1 MENIK
6 LSVSIYDNSENA
18 MISESELLYLKT
30 VLDIN
35 YIHDGSNRGLNV
47 IYESEFRNL
56 NTDYILLLDDDTF
69 LPSNYLSIFLI
80 PIT

>member
-1 MENIK
+1 MLSLKAVIVLYNKKIADSASITSILKQHSWMENIK

-47 IYESEFRNL
+47 IYESE
-56 NTDYILLLDDDTF
+56 
-69 LPSNYLSIFLI
+69 
-80 PIT
+80 

>member
-1 MENIK
+1 MLSLKVVIVLYNKKIADSASITSILKQHSWMENIK

-35 YIHDGSNRGLNV
+35 YIMMVQIGG
-47 IYESEFRNL
+47 
-56 NTDYILLLDDDTF
+56 
-69 LPSNYLSIFLI
+69 
-80 PIT
+80 